1 MTILSCVKKTH
12 VVILLEIMQIL
23 DLILSQSLSDVGVLN
38 YIQDRLGFLLQSLV
52 RQERLLSLLAEL

>member
-1 MTILSCVKKTH
+1 
-12 VVILLEIMQIL
+12 MQIL